1 MDMINRLIAPKLQ
14 EALQYFPVLSLT
26 GPRQSG
32 KTTLVRSLFPEFRY
46 VTLED
51 PALRAYANE
60 DPRGFLTSYGVRL
73 IIDEAQYAPEL
84 FSYIQITVDELRQTG
99 LYILTGSQHFLM
111 SEKIT
116 QSLAGRVA
124 IFVLLPFSHPEI
136 LSGGLPASSVEERI
150 FRGAFPDLYSRH
162 TPPHL
167 FYSSYLQ
174 TYLERDVRQ
183 LLNVGDLATFQS
195 FMKICAGMCGQQFNM
210 STIAIEIGVSVPT
223 VKRWLSVLETSFA
236 VFLQRPYYRNFQ
248 KRLVKTPRLFFYD
261 TGLACYLLGIQSAEQ
276 LDNYYQKGAIFEN
289 WIIAELAKWRYHQGI
304 RPNIYYWRDSTGRE
318 VDCVLEEQGLLKLV
332 EIKSGKTIKPEFFKN
347 LDFLQKNESLPAHK
361 SYVIYGGEEHQI
373 REKATVLGWQHF
385 WEV

>member
-1 MDMINRLIAPKLQ
+1 
-14 EALQYFPVLSLT
+14 
-26 GPRQSG
+26 
-32 KTTLVRSLFPEFRY
+32 
-46 VTLED
+46 
-51 PALRAYANE
+51 
-60 DPRGFLTSYGVRL
+60 
-73 IIDEAQYAPEL
+73 
-84 FSYIQITVDELRQTG
+84 
-99 LYILTGSQHFLM
+99 
-111 SEKIT
+111 
-116 QSLAGRVA
+116 
-124 IFVLLPFSHPEI
+124 
-136 LSGGLPASSVEERI
+136 
-150 FRGAFPDLYSRH
+150 
-162 TPPHL
+162 
-167 FYSSYLQ
+167 
-174 TYLERDVRQ
+174 
-183 LLNVGDLATFQS
+183 
-195 FMKICAGMCGQQFNM
+195 M

-276 LDNYYQKGAIFEN
+276 LDNYFQKGAIVEN